1 MLSLSSLVSLSLSL
15 SPSLSETENAH
26 TDQVVISQKGKESDC
41 TLLISKKFGRFH
53 FQTMNELTI
62 VHGSIYI
69 PIHYVP
75 RDNSI
80 N

>member
-1 MLSLSSLVSLSLSL
+1 MRSNSLSLSN
-15 SPSLSETENAH
+15 SETENAH

-62 VHGSIYI
+62 VRGLCIYLFIPMRKNMYIFSIQ
-69 PIHYVP
+69 
-75 RDNSI
+75 
-80 N
+80 

>member
-1 MLSLSSLVSLSLSL
+1 MRSNSLSLSN
-15 SPSLSETENAH
+15 SETENAH

-62 VHGSIYI
+62 VRGSIYI
-69 PIHYVP
+69 PIHYVL

>member
-1 MLSLSSLVSLSLSL
+1 MTSFLVHFMSY
-15 SPSLSETENAH
+15 AH

-41 TLLISKKFGRFH
+41 TLLINKKFGR

-62 VHGSIYI
+62 VRGSIYI